1 MNSVKD
7 LILKL
12 SHYHSDV
19 YLDELDLPLLASR
32 YIPRAHTCQNKKS
45 LFLTTT

>member
-1 MNSVKD
+1 MLNPSAVLRMNSVKD

-19 YLDELDLPLLASR
+19 YLDEVDWPLLASR
-32 YIPRAHTCQNKKS
+32 
-45 LFLTTT
+45 